1 MTANT
6 AAAYRYGSARTLV
19 RIPEHGGS
27 LQPIPVSVL
36 ATEAPSRVD
45 AAPMSL
51 ARVLGLLRLMAAEPA
66 GVSLARLHQKLGA
79 PKTSIHAL
87 LQGLVEEGYAQR
99 DGVTYRLGPQSFVLG
114 AALVSARSLAAI
126 ALPFLEDARARSGET
141 AVLGVIDRHVKQ
153 LTYVEVVESHKLVR
167 YSVPV
172 GTTRPLYAA
181 SAGRVLLAYQ
191 DPAWVDDY
199 LRSVDLRPLTDKT
212 LTDPGKLARAIER
225 ARTQGHASTLGEVTT
240 DVAGFSAPV
249 FDHDGRVDAA
259 ITVAA
264 PLDRGRAAAQHLTAA
279 ACEAA
284 AALSEA
290 LGYSRRRLPIQQH
303 AHPSA

>member
-1 MTANT
+1 MPNTRSDIGTMNT
-6 AAAYRYGSARTLV
+6 A
-19 RIPEHGGS
+19 S
-27 LQPIPVSVL
+27 LHPSFPVSEVAAETAL
-36 ATEAPSRVD
+36 RAD

-51 ARVLGLLRLMAAEPA
+51 SRVLGLLRLLAAEPA
-66 GVSLARLHQKLGA
+66 GVPLARLHQRLGA
-79 PKTSIHAL
+79 PKTSVHAL

-99 DGVTYRLGPQSFVLG
+99 DGATYRLGPQSFVLG
-114 AALVSARSLAAI
+114 ASLVSARSLAAI
-126 ALPFLEDARARSGET
+126 ALPFLESARARSGET

-167 YSVPV
+167 YTVPA

-191 DPAWVDDY
+191 DRAWVDDY
-199 LRSVDLRPLTDKT
+199 LQSVDLRPLTDRT
-212 LTDPGKLARAIER
+212 LTDRAKLVRAIER

-249 FDHDGRVDAA
+249 FDYDGRVDAA

-264 PLDRGRAAAQHLTAA
+264 PLDRGRAAAAHLTAA

-284 AALSEA
+284 AALSKS
-290 LGYSRRRLPIQQH
+290 LGHTRLHSPPPRD
-303 AHPSA
+303 AHPPK